1 LDALIQVDESDFQ
14 FVRAQKIKNP
24 ARKFKMIWN
33 LAKGKTICTAGD
45 DSDPTKH
52 NHGGCGQRQPVYRKN
67 ALKLSASFKS
77 FKDEVHSFDVRMGIL
92 LRQEL

>member
-1 LDALIQVDESDFQ
+1 MQVDESDFQ
-14 FVRAQKIKNP
+14 FVRAQKIRNP

-33 LAKGKTICTAGD
+33 LAKGKTICAAGD

-77 FKDEVHSFDVRMGIL
+77 FKDEVCNFDCRMVMLWKPGL
-92 LRQEL
+92 